1 MQSNK
6 RKTLLLV
13 EGKSAEVKLFSKILD
28 CFPEINVNKQDILVY
43 GTNLWTLYHALEKEF
58 GSTWYEGEI
67 DFIEFLKSSP
77 VILEQIEGFQLH
89 PESLSDFS
97 RNQFRDIFLVFDY
110 ERQDPHFD
118 ASRIRNM
125 LGFWSE
131 STENGLLYINY
142 PMIEAYKH
150 LKKPLPDLGYLS
162 KKCAC
167 SELFSDETKQ
177 NKYKN
182 IVGSES
188 SFTDLRKY
196 TRELFRDFVIHNLC
210 KASVMTKGTT
220 DISAETAQQF
230 WQRLSLEEILEVQ
243 NQCSQDAVNG
253 FVHVLATC
261 LFFIP
266 EYHSKLI
273 FDT

>member
-162 KKCAC
+162 KKCVC

>member
-1 MQSNK
+1 M
-6 RKTLLLV
+6 
-13 EGKSAEVKLFSKILD
+13 FSKILD

-177 NKYKN
+177 NKYKD

-196 TRELFRDFVIHNLC
+196 SRELFRDFVIHNLC

-220 DISAETAQQF
+220 DISAQTAQQY
-230 WQRLSLEEILEVQ
+230 WQRLSLEEILDVQ
-243 NQCSQDAVNG
+243 NQCSQDAMNG

>member
-150 LKKPLPDLGYLS
+150 LRKPLPDLGYLS

>member
-167 SELFSDETKQ
+167 SELFSNETKQ
-177 NKYKN
+177 NKYKD

-196 TRELFRDFVIHNLC
+196 SRELFRDFVIHNLC
-210 KASVMTKGTT
+210 KASAMTQGTT
-220 DISAETAQQF
+220 DISAQTAQQY

>member
-1 MQSNK
+1 M
-6 RKTLLLV
+6 
-13 EGKSAEVKLFSKILD
+13 KLFSKILD

-43 GTNLWTLYHALEKEF
+43 GTNLWTLYHAMEKEF
-58 GSTWYEGEI
+58 DCTWYEGEI

-77 VILEQIEGFQLH
+77 AVIEQIDGFQDNQ
-89 PESLSDFS
+89 ESIMQFN
-97 RNQFRDIFLVFDY
+97 RNSFRDVFLVFDY

-150 LKKPLPDLGYLS
+150 LRKSLPDLDFIS
-162 KKCAC
+162 RKCDC
-167 SELFSDETKQ
+167 SELFSDETKL
-177 NKYKN
+177 NKYKH

-196 TRELFRDFVIHNLC
+196 TRELFRNFVIHNLC
-210 KASVMTKGTT
+210 KASAMTRGTT
-220 DISAETAQQF
+220 DISAETARQY
-230 WQRLSLEEILEVQ
+230 WHSMNLDEILAIQ
-243 NQCSQDAVNG
+243 NQCSLSPIDG
-253 FVHVLATC
+253 FVYVLATC